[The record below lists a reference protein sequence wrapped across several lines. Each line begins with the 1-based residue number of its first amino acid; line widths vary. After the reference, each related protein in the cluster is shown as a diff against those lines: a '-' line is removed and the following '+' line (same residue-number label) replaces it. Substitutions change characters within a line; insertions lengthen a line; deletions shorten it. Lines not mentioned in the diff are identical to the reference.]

1 MIQTVFTQSV
11 LTAFAIIGLVSLSLP
26 GCGSG
31 ENAIQARLK
40 EVAYTPEKLVAE
52 LAVRL
57 KTMDGGGGR
66 RVNEASRSGGETPNE
81 DGRGG
86 GPGAQAS
93 PGDGP
98 GGNPFTLEAIA
109 ADIKSKINAM
119 QDAAGEQEDVMAK
132 VVAEIEK
139 SEIKDD
145 LKQKVIAAIR

>member
-1 MIQTVFTQSV
+1 M
-11 LTAFAIIGLVSLSLP
+11 FAAICLILLP
-26 GCGSG
+26 VTGCGSG

-57 KTMDGGGGR
+57 KTMDGGGGG

-109 ADIKSKINAM
+109 ADIKTKINSM
-119 QDAAGEQEDVMAK
+119 QEAAGEQEDVMAK

-139 SEIKDD
+139 SDIKDD